1 MELGVEI
8 LPDEPFYE
16 VEYLAV
22 LSEKSG
28 FDYVWLT
35 EHYNNRNPYPLLA
48 NVALKTSKAKIG
60 VGVTNPYTMHP
71 ALIASAIMTIDEIS
85 DGRAVL
91 GISAGDKTT
100 LESIGVM
107 RDKPLKFVREGVEV
121 IRAIMRGERYEGEI
135 FRFSGF
141 TNFSREVPI
150 FVGAQGEKMVKLAL
164 EVGDGILLNVS
175 KPEDVVKSEKYVA
188 VCCPVCV
195 DDDYERAK
203 EMAKVVVGFIIAGS
217 SRRVLERKG
226 IEIEKAEEIGGLIR
240 KGRFKEI
247 DIGEETI
254 REFCIFGTLRDVVS
268 EIESFEVDQFVVG
281 SPIGRD
287 KAKIIR
293 ELGRRLKS

>member
-195 DDDYERAK
+195 DDDYKRAK